1 MAVKISNLMIM
12 MVMGI
17 SVFMGMMTFMGEMD
31 DNYGISQPTN
41 SSEDLDTIF
50 DDINSSTTSIQRTL
64 TGDKSW
70 LETSWSIVFALPQ
83 TVMGTLSTMAN
94 SAGKLMS
101 VAQGEDMVEMT
112 IPGWVV
118 SMIAILIGIIIITTL
133 VYLILGRGL

>member
-133 VYLILGRGL
+133 VYLMLGRGL

>member
-1 MAVKISNLMIM
+1 MKISNLMIM

-17 SVFMGMMTFMGEMD
+17 SVFMGMMSFMGEMD

-50 DDINSSTTSIQRTL
+50 DNINSSTTEIQSTL

-118 SMIAILIGIIIITTL
+118 SMIAILIGIVIITTL